1 MKKRASTLTFLAL
14 TCLSCNP
21 LVVDTPDAG
30 VPDAGNKK
38 DSGTETSFVFEPQ
51 KIVVACTA
59 EE

>member
-1 MKKRASTLTFLAL
+1 MIKASTLTFLAL

-21 LVVDTPDAG
+21 LVINSSDAGIPDAG
-30 VPDAGNKK
+30 TEK
-38 DSGTETSFVFEPQ
+38 DSGTEVSYTFEPQ